1 MTWAKYRTAIERSV
15 SWRTWSSHKSEFLK
29 FIVSRGVCAIF
40 SYGLYLALLLV
51 VRYEIAYVVSYA
63 AGIALAYFVSSRF
76 VFQVAMSPRSAAR
89 FPLVYLAQFVV
100 SFVLLRIAVQLV
112 HIPPSIAYAI
122 AVAVTIPLTFSLSR
136 WIMRA
141 G

>member
-1 MTWAKYRTAIERSV
+1 MTWEKYRTAIARGFL
-15 SWRTWSSHKSEFLK
+15 WRTMGSQRGEFLK
-29 FIVSRGVCAIF
+29 FMVSRGACAVF

-51 VRYEIAYVVSYA
+51 VRYEIAYLSTYT

-76 VFQVAMSPRSAAR
+76 VFRVPMTPRSATR
-89 FPLVYLAQFVV
+89 FPLVYLAQFLV
-100 SFVLLRIAVQLV
+100 SFVLLKIAVQV
-112 HIPPSIAYAI
+112 AHIPPSIACALAI
-122 AVAVTIPLTFSLSR
+122 AVTIPLTFSLSR